1 MYQAII
7 MLPREAI
14 QMLVSFFKPRALGIC
29 SHIVPR
35 LKEDAAKRFDDV
47 FHLSHN
53 ETVSSQEAAY

>member
-1 MYQAII
+1 
-7 MLPREAI
+7 
-14 QMLVSFFKPRALGIC
+14 MLVSFFKPRALGIC

-53 ETVSSQEAAY
+53 ETVNSQEAAY